1 MRHGLKI
8 TAFMAFLAL
17 AGCDKGAPAE
27 EAKKDG
33 PEGPGIALSTDEVE
47 ALGITTA
54 TVAAA
59 RYRGEIRGYGVVLA
73 LDAIAQSDADI
84 LSAQAAAAQSQAAA
98 ARAQSLS
105 TGEDAAVSREV
116 AETAQAKAAV
126 DQTALLL
133 ARRKSEAAFGHG
145 GPLSGPQRSAIMARL
160 TSGRS
165 VLVRVTFPIGA
176 IGNGRPTSVRLTRLG
191 NTAQS
196 WTADRVWEAPADAT
210 LPGRSFYALIDG
222 SGLTQNEHVTAS
234 VPTGPAMPG
243 ITIPSRAVLLGES
256 ETWVYQEIKANTFLR
271 TRIDISRP
279 TADGYFLSPDSG
291 LKPGQKIV
299 TTGAGLLL
307 AREINPSTEAE

>member
-1 MRHGLKI
+1 MGTKLHV
-8 TAFMAFLAL
+8 TALLALLAL
-17 AGCDKGAPAE
+17 ASCDKGAPAE
-27 EAKKDG
+27 EAKTES
-33 PEGPGIALSTDEVE
+33 PEGPGIALSADEVG
-47 ALGITTA
+47 ALGITTSPV
-54 TVAAA
+54 VAAQ
-59 RYRGEIRGYGVVLA
+59 YRREIRGYGVVMA

-84 LSAQAAAAQSQAAA
+84 LSAQASAAQSQAAA

-116 AETAQAKAAV
+116 AEAAQAKAAA
-126 DQTALLL
+126 DQTALML

-145 GPLSGPQRSAIMARL
+145 APLSGPQRAAIMARL

-176 IGNGRPTSVRLTRLG
+176 LSNGRPAGVRITRLG
-191 NTAQS
+191 NAAQS
-196 WTADRVWEAPADAT
+196 WTADSVWEAPADAAV
-210 LPGRSFYALIDG
+210 PGRSFYALIDG
-222 SGLTQNEHVTAS
+222 SSLTQNEHVTAS
-234 VPTGPAMPG
+234 VPSGPAMPG
-243 ITIPSRAVLLGES
+243 LTIPTRAVLLGES

-307 AREINPSTEAE
+307 AREINPNTEAE